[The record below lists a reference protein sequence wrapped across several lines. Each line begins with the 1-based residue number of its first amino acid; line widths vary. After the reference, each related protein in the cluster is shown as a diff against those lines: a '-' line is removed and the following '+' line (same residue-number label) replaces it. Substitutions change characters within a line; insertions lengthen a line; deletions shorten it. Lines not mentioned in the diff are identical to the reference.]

1 MYPGTSC
8 RCCRPVPFLVPWG
21 VHQLVVCLDFF
32 WLMRVWAETV
42 CVAKIG
48 RKRTLLAFSAVFI
61 VGAVRF
67 FFLFK
72 KVMFVLCD

>member
-1 MYPGTSC
+1 MINVCVGLGAEIV
-8 RCCRPVPFLVPWG
+8 VPF
-21 VHQLVVCLDFF
+21 
-32 WLMRVWAETV
+32 
-42 CVAKIG
+42 VAKIG